1 MPVAGTLPE
10 HRWRNVTVTRERDPR
25 RSRWL
30 AALFLGIVAAL
41 VPVAI
46 YLIEQMAYVQVR
58 YRIEELRGR
67 RERLEE
73 TERRLR
79 IERATLEAL
88 PSLEAGAE
96 AKLGLVHPQPGQVVV
111 AKTHRAGRGGAATRA
126 PDAASTTR

>member
-1 MPVAGTLPE
+1 MPVATPE

-41 VPVAI
+41 VPVAV
-46 YLIEQMAYVQVR
+46 YLVEQMAYVQVR

-79 IERATLEAL
+79 IERATLESL

-96 AKLGLVHPQPGQVVV
+96 TKLGLVHPLPGRVVV
-111 AKTHRAGRGGAATRA
+111 AKSQRAGRGGAATRA
-126 PDAASTTR
+126 PDAVSTSR